1 MRISKGYWLWG
12 LFPLKEKSFLDEI
25 KFKVQKKLKSPFFET
40 HITLSGPY
48 FDIDNIFLD
57 KLKIFTENYSSIVL
71 NIDGYEFKQEI
82 FKSFYIRIKISKSLK
97 ELRRN
102 IHKLKNFDLTYTYSP
117 HISLCYGNHEIK
129 EKQELLSKLPKLNKS
144 IEMSKI
150 ALVEVNED
158 LKIWKILESFD
169 LI

>member
-1 MRISKGYWLWG
+1 MRISNGYWLWW

-82 FKSFYIRIKISKSLK
+82 FKSFYIRIKISKSL
-97 ELRRN
+97 
-102 IHKLKNFDLTYTYSP
+102 
-117 HISLCYGNHEIK
+117 
-129 EKQELLSKLPKLNKS
+129 
-144 IEMSKI
+144 
-150 ALVEVNED
+150 
-158 LKIWKILESFD
+158 
-169 LI
+169 